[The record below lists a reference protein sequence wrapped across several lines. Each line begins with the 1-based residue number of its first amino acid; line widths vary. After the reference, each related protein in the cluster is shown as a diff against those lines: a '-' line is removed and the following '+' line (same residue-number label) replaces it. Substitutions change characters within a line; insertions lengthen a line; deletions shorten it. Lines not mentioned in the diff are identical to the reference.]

1 MHDLFGIIDHK
12 LLKQRRYNV
21 QNLTENLDD
30 KSLNK
35 SIPKNY
41 DILIPYIRPT
51 IHLRILEKIYV
62 KENYVYVIMGIYDE
76 EDLCLPKKTI
86 VFFII

>member
-30 KSLNK
+30 KS
-35 SIPKNY
+35 
-41 DILIPYIRPT
+41 
-51 IHLRILEKIYV
+51 LRILEKIYV